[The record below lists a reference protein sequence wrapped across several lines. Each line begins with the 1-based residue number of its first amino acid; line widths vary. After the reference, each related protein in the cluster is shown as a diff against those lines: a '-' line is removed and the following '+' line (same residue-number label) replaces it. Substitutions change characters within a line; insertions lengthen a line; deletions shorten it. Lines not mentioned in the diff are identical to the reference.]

1 MEVPLPLGFVQLSK
15 IMNLLQ
21 PLLARIKIDVSVVFG
36 NWCGT
41 FSKFVTV
48 SRLYWGYSCS
58 YL

>member
-48 SRLYWGYSCS
+48 SRLYWG
-58 YL
+58 